1 MYCVVDDF
9 MNDGNDHFENP
20 ISYPFD
26 FDEEFGYVLAWMM
39 PFKALKFMTFF
50 LSMIISME
58 SFFKF

>member
-50 LSMIISME
+50 
-58 SFFKF
+58 